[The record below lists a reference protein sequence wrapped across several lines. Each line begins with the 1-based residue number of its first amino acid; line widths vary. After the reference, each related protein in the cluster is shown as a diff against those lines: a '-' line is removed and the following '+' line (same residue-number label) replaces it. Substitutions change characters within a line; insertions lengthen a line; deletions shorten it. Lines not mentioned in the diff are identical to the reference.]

1 MLTVLS
7 ANLIGIESQWRSP
20 LGGAT
25 VAYFLIWSVDWRVFH
40 FEVGCELTRADVG
53 TFLEHVSLLLSD
65 ITLYSLFISSAM
77 GFISGIGRTKFSA
90 LFLSNVSRGFSL
102 FCLLVI
108 ISCQH
113 TKCTYLNQIAVH
125 IEGGSHIADRIATKH
140 GYTNMGQV
148 CIPIIVICHTYYCL
162 LGWDQ

>member
-1 MLTVLS
+1 MTQPVRRSYCRLLPDLS
-7 ANLIGIESQWRSP
+7 I
-20 LGGAT
+20 
-25 VAYFLIWSVDWRVFH
+25 DVFH
-40 FEVGCELTRADVG
+40 FEFEVGCELTRADIG

-108 ISCQH
+108 VSCQH

>member
-1 MLTVLS
+1 M
-7 ANLIGIESQWRSP
+7 
-20 LGGAT
+20 
-25 VAYFLIWSVDWRVFH
+25 FH
-40 FEVGCELTRADVG
+40 FEEGCELTRADVE

-65 ITLYSLFISSAM
+65 ITLYSLFFLSAM
-77 GFISGIGRTKFSA
+77 GFISDIGWTKFSA

-108 ISCQH
+108 ISCQQS
-113 TKCTYLNQIAVH
+113 KCTYLNQIAVH

-148 CIPIIVICHTYYCL
+148 CIPIIVICHTYYHEYCL

>member
-25 VAYFLIWSVDWRVFH
+25 VAYFLICRLTW
-40 FEVGCELTRADVG
+40 GCELTRADVG

-65 ITLYSLFISSAM
+65 ITIYSLFISSAM

-125 IEGGSHIADRIATKH
+125 IKGGSHIADRIATKH

>member
-1 MLTVLS
+1 
-7 ANLIGIESQWRSP
+7 
-20 LGGAT
+20 
-25 VAYFLIWSVDWRVFH
+25 
-40 FEVGCELTRADVG
+40 
-53 TFLEHVSLLLSD
+53 
-65 ITLYSLFISSAM
+65 M
-77 GFISGIGRTKFSA
+77 GFISDIGRTKFSA

-108 ISCQH
+108 ISCQQS
-113 TKCTYLNQIAVH
+113 KCTYLNQIAVH

-148 CIPIIVICHTYYCL
+148 CIPIIVICHTCYHEYCL

>member
-1 MLTVLS
+1 
-7 ANLIGIESQWRSP
+7 
-20 LGGAT
+20 
-25 VAYFLIWSVDWRVFH
+25 
-40 FEVGCELTRADVG
+40 
-53 TFLEHVSLLLSD
+53 
-65 ITLYSLFISSAM
+65 M
-77 GFISGIGRTKFSA
+77 GFISDIGRTKFSA

-108 ISCQH
+108 ISCQQS
-113 TKCTYLNQIAVH
+113 KCTYLNQIAVH

-148 CIPIIVICHTYYCL
+148 CIPIIVICHTYYHEYCL

>member
-25 VAYFLIWSVDWRVFH
+25 VAYFLIWSVDWRVSLWSRLWINTGRRWNFS
-40 FEVGCELTRADVG
+40 G
-53 TFLEHVSLLLSD
+53 TCSLLLSD

>member
-1 MLTVLS
+1 M
-7 ANLIGIESQWRSP
+7 
-20 LGGAT
+20 
-25 VAYFLIWSVDWRVFH
+25 FH
-40 FEVGCELTRADVG
+40 FEEGCELTRADVE

-65 ITLYSLFISSAM
+65 ITLYSLFFLSAM
-77 GFISGIGRTKFSA
+77 GFISDIGRTKFSA

-108 ISCQH
+108 ISCQQS
-113 TKCTYLNQIAVH
+113 KCTYLNQIAVH

-148 CIPIIVICHTYYCL
+148 CIPIIVICHTYYHEYCL

>member
-1 MLTVLS
+1 M
-7 ANLIGIESQWRSP
+7 
-20 LGGAT
+20 
-25 VAYFLIWSVDWRVFH
+25 FH
-40 FEVGCELTRADVG
+40 FEFEVGCELTRADVG

-65 ITLYSLFISSAM
+65 ITIYSLFISSAM

-108 ISCQH
+108 VSCQH

-162 LGWDQ
+162 LGWTNSPNVKYNCLFGILYSNSQMEYKFGKIIILLKL